1 MERTE
6 ELCKEINKCILGLVN
21 HAPCVRYEALLDLS
35 KLILPDCQCQRELPL
50 IQKEC
55 VQCEKCLRLRKI
67 IDGIVIKAIL
77 RRVSDLLEKCR
88 RLAVETMI
96 GILQVFTTNVLS
108 LLPYVLPVISERLPL
123 EAVQNATSPE
133 VEYKSVVVEP
143 SEEVRVLLTKLLRLL
158 IKAANKFI
166 CPFAS
171 NVAST
176 LMAVANDSCPEVLLE
191 AFVALELLGEIME
204 DKLKPISKQLVSV
217 VLHSLSHNHSK
228 VRMGAIRAIHRLVLC
243 GAHESIYKLTAFQD
257 PNLIPIRA
265 FYHPDVKTQYLAL
278 LASDKNVSVRRE
290 LLQTITSWL
299 QNLCERKEHEVRL
312 LPPCLG
318 ARIMVRGCLGLLLHA
333 IGADLQ
339 AWTCGTKSLA
349 ANFLHTILIF
359 AEEHS
364 TMHLQP
370 LVIMLIKGSKDSLI
384 ADKMFEC
391 AKLMGYFV
399 DPSAYL
405 PILLPQITGEIS
417 GNITSEQAGRV
428 IKLLSFFMHGSSP
441 TVLTAHIPDI
451 CSTITEQ
458 ELLTSLHQEVAEGMV
473 MLCKRMVVA
482 LRGECE
488 ETLSVLWILI
498 NAIAVGELCRR
509 STIEAENVLEEL
521 AKASSY
527 SSAAVLT
534 AAYMTQ
540 LMSLLR
546 HPSLWAGW
554 SLEVFIVSKF
564 LEFASLADHYAVEK
578 LFGVLEYFT
587 EISTDQ
593 EVKLRLLMALQNMLM
608 EAHSRCFGAEDTN
621 TIVED
626 FLQSC
631 INVGGPLLQP
641 ASRVIKALI
650 TSKHWE
656 GVPASLTH
664 LLQEIPGIEVT
675 EPRGRA

>member
-1 MERTE
+1 MPATCGRD
-6 ELCKEINKCILGLVN
+6 
-21 HAPCVRYEALLDLS
+21 HDW
-35 KLILPDCQCQRELPL
+35 
-50 IQKEC
+50 
-55 VQCEKCLRLRKI
+55 
-67 IDGIVIKAIL
+67 
-77 RRVSDLLEKCR
+77 
-88 RLAVETMI
+88 
-96 GILQVFTTNVLS
+96 VFTTNVLS

-312 LPPCLG
+312 LPYVVSALNDSNPEIQDLAFTLMEELGKRYEIENESDVADVKHYLPEDTSNNPTVIAGEPLPPPFKCRPCLG

-458 ELLTSLHQEVAEGMV
+458 ELLTSLHQYQPCFMV
-473 MLCKRMVVA
+473 L
-482 LRGECE
+482 
-488 ETLSVLWILI
+488 
-498 NAIAVGELCRR
+498 
-509 STIEAENVLEEL
+509 
-521 AKASSY
+521 
-527 SSAAVLT
+527 
-534 AAYMTQ
+534 
-540 LMSLLR
+540 
-546 HPSLWAGW
+546 
-554 SLEVFIVSKF
+554 
-564 LEFASLADHYAVEK
+564 
-578 LFGVLEYFT
+578 
-587 EISTDQ
+587 
-593 EVKLRLLMALQNMLM
+593 
-608 EAHSRCFGAEDTN
+608 
-621 TIVED
+621 
-626 FLQSC
+626 
-631 INVGGPLLQP
+631 
-641 ASRVIKALI
+641 
-650 TSKHWE
+650 
-656 GVPASLTH
+656 
-664 LLQEIPGIEVT
+664 
-675 EPRGRA
+675 